1 MILYTSFVEGHEGG
15 IIVGATAKIT
25 LNLCLKDK
33 SEALEVLNKTIN
45 DECENVNLLGITEE
59 ERECDSL
66 TVKEIT
72 VEEDGVQIEVYKTK
86 EINYQLI
93 KISKENVKK
102 TDYVVI
108 DSTVYVIYSINDEFN
123 LYSNELSLLYFKTH
137 LKSIQEIFPILEEK
151 NVEYEIYSV
160 R

>member
-1 MILYTSFVEGHEGG
+1 M
-15 IIVGATAKIT
+15 GATAKIT